1 MNVKDKNGKKTADN
15 TGRTADATERM
26 ADKISM
32 TDEEMKELREVTLQ
46 STLNQW
52 QDSHNIEIHIDQQN
66 TVSGDTD
73 IDGMTSSLV
82 EGLREAL
89 DIHGERPTGT
99 QYA

>member
-1 MNVKDKNGKKTADN
+1 M
-15 TGRTADATERM
+15 
-26 ADKISM
+26 S
-32 TDEEMKELREVTLQ
+32 DEEMKELRETTLQ

-66 TVSGDTD
+66 TVNGNND
-73 IDGMTSSLV
+73 IDGITSSLV

-89 DIHGERPTGT
+89 NIHGERPGNQ